1 MRKKSLLVV
10 LVLILLGGTMVGALN
25 YTASNDE
32 SVTRIL
38 GYDVYKIEGSGNY
51 IIYYPLP
58 NGSVK
63 ILKKRKTRLP
73 PNLRE
78 STKARMG

>member
-10 LVLILLGGTMVGALN
+10 LVLILLGGTLAGALN

-51 IIYYPLP
+51 IIYYPP
-58 NGSVK
+58 PKRKRQNPQ
-63 ILKKRKTRLP
+63 KRKTRLP